1 MLRDL
6 HGGTEITTNDPNQG
20 ERLPC
25 CNLNRI
31 LRNTEQ
37 ERKQTDQS
45 SRQHILED
53 CNINQ
58 ERDN

>member
-6 HGGTEITTNDPNQG
+6 HGGTEITTNDPDQS

-25 CNLNRI
+25 WNLNRI

-37 ERKQTDQS
+37 KIKQT
-45 SRQHILED
+45 
-53 CNINQ
+53 
-58 ERDN
+58 